1 MYVYYS
7 NFSDETK
14 FNEACDVGIKI
25 IWLVIFFV
33 RYLGILKTY
42 PVIHKEKKFW
52 KPTV

>member
-1 MYVYYS
+1 MKLKKNIYVYYS

-33 RYLGILKTY
+33 KIFKCIENLSIS
-42 PVIHKEKKFW
+42 
-52 KPTV
+52 